1 MHEHKLSSGPAGT
14 GSTLGGSGPARE
26 RIDHQ
31 TGRSAPALLGL
42 LALAAVLGLGFW
54 AARPLPLAVE
64 TAVVTSQP
72 LLVTVEE
79 QGRTRAREPY
89 TVAAPVT
96 GQLLRT
102 ALIEGDRVSA
112 GQVLAS
118 IAIAPDDRRTAAVL
132 EAAEAAAQA
141 RERVAAAALEEAGS
155 ASARALQEAQRRE
168 ALFTQGLIA
177 REEREAFA
185 QSAAAAQAR
194 EANARAT
201 LQAAVAERESAR
213 SQRLGGQGDAG
224 ILDVPAPAAGTV
236 QRVFEKSE
244 RVVAAG
250 TPLFQISNGDALE
263 LVVDLLTQEAVL
275 VRPGNRLLVSGW
287 GGEQTL
293 EGVVR
298 YVEPQAFTK
307 FSALGVEEQRV
318 NVIGELLSPN
328 PGLGAEY
335 RIEAAIV
342 VDSAEA
348 VLSVPM
354 SALFRR
360 AGQWQVFAVV
370 EGRVQLRELQIGRRN
385 SAQAEVL
392 AGLADGERVVV
403 FPSDL
408 VLDGIAVQEL

>member
-1 MHEHKLSSGPAGT
+1 VNTRNARSLLNPPLAAPRSSGRSGT
-14 GSTLGGSGPARE
+14 S
-26 RIDHQ
+26 
-31 TGRSAPALLGL
+31 LLLL
-42 LALAAVLGLGFW
+42 LAVAAVVALGVW
-54 AARPLPLAVE
+54 SARPAPLAVE
-64 TAVVTSQP
+64 TAVVAPMP

-96 GQLLRT
+96 GALLRT

-112 GQVLAS
+112 GQILAS
-118 IAIAPDDRRTAAVL
+118 IALAPDDLRTAAVL
-132 EAAEAAAQA
+132 QAAEAAAEA

-155 ASARALQEAQRRE
+155 ASARARQESQRRE
-168 ALFTQGLIA
+168 ALFAQGLIA

-185 QSAAAAQAR
+185 QGAAAAQAR
-194 EANARAT
+194 EANARAA
-201 LQAAVAERESAR
+201 LQAAAAERESAR
-213 SQRLGGQGDAG
+213 SQRLGSAGDAG
-224 ILDVPAPAAGTV
+224 ILDVLSPAAGTI

-275 VRPGNRLLVSGW
+275 VRPGNRILLSSW

-342 VDSAEA
+342 VDQAET

-370 EGRVQLRELQIGRRN
+370 EGLVQLREVQIGRRN

-392 AGLADGERVVV
+392 AGLAEGERVVV

>member
-1 MHEHKLSSGPAGT
+1 VNTRTASTSFHSRPPSAGRIGT
-14 GSTLGGSGPARE
+14 SLLLTLGAAALVGL
-26 RIDHQ
+26 
-31 TGRSAPALLGL
+31 TVWSAQSA
-42 LALAAVLGLGFW
+42 
-54 AARPLPLAVE
+54 PLAVE
-64 TAVVTSQP
+64 TAQVGQAP

-79 QGRTRAREPY
+79 QGRTRSREPY

-102 ALIEGDRVSA
+102 ALVEGDRVSA
-112 GQVLAS
+112 GQIVAS

-132 EAAEAAAQA
+132 EAAEAAAEA
-141 RERVAAAALEEAGS
+141 RERVAAAALEEADS
-155 ASARALQEAQRRE
+155 ASARARQEAQRRE
-168 ALFTQGLIA
+168 TLAAQGLIA
-177 REEREAFA
+177 REERDAYA
-185 QSAAAAQAR
+185 QIAAAAQAR
-194 EANARAT
+194 EANARAA
-201 LQAAVAERESAR
+201 LQAAAAERESAR
-213 SQRLGGQGDAG
+213 SQRLGSQADAG
-224 ILDVPAPAAGTV
+224 ILDVLAPAAGTV

-263 LVVDLLTQEAVL
+263 LVVDLLTQEAVQ
-275 VRPGNRLLVSGW
+275 VRPGDRMLVSGW
-287 GGEQTL
+287 GGEQAL

-342 VDSAEA
+342 VDEAEA

-370 EGRVQLRELQIGRRN
+370 EGRVQLREVQIGRRN

-392 AGLADGERVVV
+392 AGLAEGERVVV

>member
-1 MHEHKLSSGPAGT
+1 V
-14 GSTLGGSGPARE
+14 
-26 RIDHQ
+26 
-31 TGRSAPALLGL
+31 L

-54 AARPLPLAVE
+54 AARPVPLAVE

-96 GQLLRT
+96 GALLRT

-112 GQVLAS
+112 GQILAS
-118 IAIAPDDRRTAAVL
+118 IAIAPDDGRTAAVL
-132 EAAEAAAQA
+132 VAAEAAAEA
-141 RERVAAAALEEAGS
+141 RERVAAAALEEAAS
-155 ASARALQEAQRRE
+155 ASARALQESQRRE
-168 ALFTQGLIA
+168 TLFTEGLIA

-194 EANARAT
+194 EANARAA
-201 LQAAVAERESAR
+201 LQAAAAERESAR
-213 SQRLGGQGDAG
+213 SQRLGGAGDKST
-224 ILDVPAPAAGTV
+224 LDVLAPAAGTV

-342 VDSAEA
+342 VDAAEA

-385 SAQAEVL
+385 SAQAEVI
-392 AGLADGERVVV
+392 AGLAEGERVVV

-408 VLDGIAVQEL
+408 VLDGIAVRER

>member
-1 MHEHKLSSGPAGT
+1 MNTRTASTSIHRRPPSPGRIGT
-14 GSTLGGSGPARE
+14 SLLLTLGAAALVGLAVWSAQPA
-26 RIDHQ
+26 
-31 TGRSAPALLGL
+31 
-42 LALAAVLGLGFW
+42 
-54 AARPLPLAVE
+54 PLAVE
-64 TAVVTSQP
+64 TAQVGQTP

-102 ALIEGDRVSA
+102 ALVEGDRVSA
-112 GQVLAS
+112 GQIVAS

-132 EAAEAAAQA
+132 EAAEAAAEA

-155 ASARALQEAQRRE
+155 ASARARQEAQRRE
-168 ALFTQGLIA
+168 TLFTQGLIA
-177 REEREAFA
+177 REEREAYA
-185 QSAAAAQAR
+185 QLAAAAQAR
-194 EANARAT
+194 EANARAA
-201 LQAAVAERESAR
+201 LQAAAAERESAR
-213 SQRLGGQGDAG
+213 SQRLGSQADAG
-224 ILDVPAPAAGTV
+224 ILDVLAPAAGTV

-263 LVVDLLTQEAVL
+263 LVVDLLTQEAVQ
-275 VRPGNRLLVSGW
+275 VRPGDRMLVSGW
-287 GGEQTL
+287 GGEQAL

-318 NVIGELLSPN
+318 NVIGELVSPN

-342 VDSAEA
+342 VDEAEA

-370 EGRVQLRELQIGRRN
+370 EGRVQLREVQIGRRN

-392 AGLADGERVVV
+392 AGLAEGERVVV

>member
-1 MHEHKLSSGPAGT
+1 MLC
-14 GSTLGGSGPARE
+14 GSGPARE
-26 RIDHQ
+26 RICHQ
-31 TGRSAPALLGL
+31 AGRIAPALLVL
-42 LALAAVLGLGFW
+42 LALAAVLGVGFW
-54 AARPLPLAVE
+54 AARPVPLAVE

-96 GQLLRT
+96 GALLRT

-112 GQVLAS
+112 GQILAS
-118 IAIAPDDRRTAAVL
+118 IAIAPDDGRTAAVL
-132 EAAEAAAQA
+132 VAAEAAAEA
-141 RERVAAAALEEAGS
+141 RERVAAAALEEAAS
-155 ASARALQEAQRRE
+155 ASARALQESQRRE
-168 ALFTQGLIA
+168 TLFTEGLIA

-194 EANARAT
+194 EANARAA
-201 LQAAVAERESAR
+201 LQAAAAERESAR
-213 SQRLGGQGDAG
+213 SQRLGGAGDKST
-224 ILDVPAPAAGTV
+224 LDVLAPAAGTV

-342 VDSAEA
+342 VDAAEA

-370 EGRVQLRELQIGRRN
+370 EGRVQLREVQIGRRN

-392 AGLADGERVVV
+392 AGLAEGERVVV

-408 VLDGIAVQEL
+408 VLDGIAVREL